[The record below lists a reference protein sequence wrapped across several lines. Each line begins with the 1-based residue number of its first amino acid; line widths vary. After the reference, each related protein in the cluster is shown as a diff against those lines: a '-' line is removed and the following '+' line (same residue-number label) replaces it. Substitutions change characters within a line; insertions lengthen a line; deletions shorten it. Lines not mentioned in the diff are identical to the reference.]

1 MSTLN
6 AIPEPP
12 DQEGKKDGDQSKKQE
27 IGNQKKKR
35 PICERCLRPTP
46 RACICHGLPDQPI
59 QLQKSRIL
67 VLQHP
72 HEIRHKN
79 RSLPLM
85 ELCLEPSAIHTVVAR
100 RLGVEGIIDAETR
113 KRLYESPALL
123 LYPSQEPSDQQQ
135 VVSLEEGLEM
145 IKRQQQ
151 ENHSTD
157 NQQSQKITIFVI
169 DATWR
174 YAKEIHKANL
184 KEEQYPSHMIKVSLR
199 PIPSKGESGNE
210 NENSAEEKT
219 TAETISTT
227 TTTTPVG
234 FKPRRFDIRTP
245 PSEECLST
253 AECIAWAVAAT
264 EDNPELYASLMKPLD
279 VMVEKWKSFSDSRD
293 SRGNK
298 RSFDRPDRGE
308 KQSSKRRK
316 H

>member
-1 MSTLN
+1 M
-6 AIPEPP
+6 
-12 DQEGKKDGDQSKKQE
+12 
-27 IGNQKKKR
+27 
-35 PICERCLRPTP
+35 
-46 RACICHGLPDQPI
+46 ACICHGLPDQPI

-85 ELCLEPSAIHTVVAR
+85 ELCLEKSAIHTVVAR
-100 RLGVEGIIDAETR
+100 RLGVEGIIDDETR
-113 KRLYESPALL
+113 ERLYESPALL

-145 IKRQQQ
+145 IQKRRQQ
-151 ENHSTD
+151 ENQSTD
-157 NQQSQKITIFVI
+157 SQQSQKITIFI
-169 DATWR
+169 LDATWK

-184 KEEQYPSHMIKVSLR
+184 KEEQYPPHMIKVSLR
-199 PIPSKGESGNE
+199 PIPSKSEKSNE
-210 NENSAEEKT
+210 NETTAEEKT
-219 TAETISTT
+219 TAETT

-279 VMVEKWKSFSDSRD
+279 VMVEKWKSFSNGRD
-293 SRGNK
+293 TRDNK
-298 RSFDRPDRGE
+298 RSFDRPERPERGRG
-308 KQSSKRRK
+308 KKNSKRRK

>member
-1 MSTLN
+1 MST
-6 AIPEPP
+6 AIPKPL
-12 DQEGKKDGDQSKKQE
+12 DQEDKRDDDQSKKQRTE
-27 IGNQKKKR
+27 KR

-85 ELCLEPSAIHTVVAR
+85 ELCLEKTAIHTVVAR
-100 RLGVEGIIDAETR
+100 RLGVEGVIDDETR
-113 KRLYESPALL
+113 RRLYESPALL

-145 IKRQQQ
+145 IKKRRQQD
-151 ENHSTD
+151 NNSTD
-157 NQQSQKITIFVI
+157 NQKSPKITIFVL
-169 DATWR
+169 DATWK

-184 KEEQYPSHMIKVSLR
+184 KEEQYPSHMIKVSLH
-199 PIPSKGESGNE
+199 PIPSNSE
-210 NENSAEEKT
+210 NTKAKKTSTEDKT
-219 TAETISTT
+219 TAEVTMETT
-227 TTTTPVG
+227 TTTTTTATPVG

-245 PSEECLST
+245 PSDECLST

-298 RSFDRPDRGE
+298 RSFDRPERGE
-308 KQSSKRRK
+308 KKNSKRRK

>member
-1 MSTLN
+1 MSTSLN
-6 AIPEPP
+6 AIPESP
-12 DQEGKKDGDQSKKQE
+12 DQEGKKHDDKSQKQE
-27 IGNQKKKR
+27 TANQKKKR

-46 RACICHGLPDQPI
+46 RACICHSLPEKPI

-85 ELCLEPSAIHTVVAR
+85 ELCLERAAIHTVVAR
-100 RLGVEGIIDAETR
+100 RLGVEGIIDFETR
-113 KRLYESPALL
+113 KLLYESPALL

-145 IKRQQQ
+145 IRKRRQQ
-151 ENHSTD
+151 ENDSTE
-157 NQQSQKITIFVI
+157 QSQKITIFVL
-169 DATWR
+169 DATWK

-184 KEEQYPSHMIKVSLR
+184 KDEQYPSHMIKVSLH
-199 PIPSKGESGNE
+199 PIPWNSENANE
-210 NENSAEEKT
+210 NETSTEEKT
-219 TAETISTT
+219 TAETT

-279 VMVEKWKSFSDSRD
+279 AMVEKWKSFSGSKD

-298 RSFDRPDRGE
+298 RSFDRPERGE
-308 KQSSKRRK
+308 KKNSKRRK

>member
-1 MSTLN
+1 MTT
-6 AIPEPP
+6 IPEPTH
-12 DQEGKKDGDQSKKQE
+12 QEGKKEDDQSQKQE
-27 IGNQKKKR
+27 TGNQKKKR
-35 PICERCLRPTP
+35 AICERCLRPTP
-46 RACICHGLPDQPI
+46 MACICHGLPDQPI

-85 ELCLEPSAIHTVVAR
+85 ELCLEKSAIHTVVAR
-100 RLGVEGIIDAETR
+100 RLGVEGIIDDETR
-113 KRLYESPALL
+113 ERLYESPALL

-145 IKRQQQ
+145 IQKRREQ
-151 ENHSTD
+151 ENQSTD
-157 NQQSQKITIFVI
+157 SQQSQKITIFI
-169 DATWR
+169 LDATWK

-184 KEEQYPSHMIKVSLR
+184 KEEQYPPHMIKVSLR
-199 PIPSKGESGNE
+199 PIPSKSEKSNE
-210 NENSAEEKT
+210 NETTAEEKT
-219 TAETISTT
+219 TAETT

-279 VMVEKWKSFSDSRD
+279 VMVEKWKSFSNGRD
-293 SRGNK
+293 TRDNK
-298 RSFDRPDRGE
+298 RSFDRPERPERGRG
-308 KQSSKRRK
+308 KKNSKRRK